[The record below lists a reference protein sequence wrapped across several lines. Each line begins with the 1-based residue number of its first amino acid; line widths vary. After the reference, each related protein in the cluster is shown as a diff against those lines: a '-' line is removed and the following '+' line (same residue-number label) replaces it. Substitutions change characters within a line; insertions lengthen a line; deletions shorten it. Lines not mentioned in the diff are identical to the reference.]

1 MKIYNKGID
10 VSHWQ
15 GNIQWDKVIKDGIDF
30 AILKAT
36 ESDNYT
42 DPTFYEH
49 AKNAKKA
56 GLLVGAYH
64 FARFSSV
71 EKAIKEA
78 NYFIKVIKAASI
90 NFEMPLVLDLE
101 SNDSKLSRKIL
112 TECMDVFIERVRKGT
127 GKEVMLYTSKAFLEN
142 NLNKPLAVPFWYA
155 RYGVDQPDI
164 LCDIWQHTDKGKV
177 NGISGPVD
185 MNCTFRD
192 FINVKAATN
201 STGGGSKVT
210 GLGQATVKVD
220 ALSLRDA
227 PGVNGKLIRTL
238 KKGETYN
245 VYAIKDG
252 WYNLGANQWA
262 SNSGDKYMDY
272 TPNVPDKTYRVTTG
286 TFANKEQAD
295 AAATKIK
302 KAFGYVVYVGE
313 A

>member
-15 GNIQWDKVIKDGIDF
+15 GNIQWDKVAKDGIDF
-30 AILKAT
+30 VMLKAT
-36 ESDNYT
+36 ESNNYI
-42 DPTFYEH
+42 DPTFYDH
-49 AKNAKKA
+49 ANNAKKA

-78 NYFIKVIKAASI
+78 DYFIKVIKASSI
-90 NFEMPLVLDLE
+90 DFEMPLVLDLE
-101 SNDSKLSRKIL
+101 SNDSHLSKKDL
-112 TECMDVFIERVRKGT
+112 SECMNVFIERVQKET
-127 GKEVMLYTSKAFLEN
+127 GKEVMLYTFKAFLEN

-155 RYGVDQPDI
+155 RYGVEQPDI
-164 LCDIWQHTDKGKV
+164 PCDIWQHTDKGKV
-177 NGISGPVD
+177 NGIAGIVD

-192 FINVKAATN
+192 FITVKSATK
-201 STGGGSKVT
+201 STGGGKKVT
-210 GLGQATVKVD
+210 GLGQATVKAD

-252 WYNLGANQWA
+252 WYNLGANQWV
-262 SNSGDKYMDY
+262 SNTGDKYMDY
-272 TPNVPDKTYRVTTG
+272 TPNAPDKTYRVTTG
-286 TFANKEQAD
+286 TFANKQQAE
-295 AAATKIK
+295 AAAVKIK
-302 KAFGYVVYVGE
+302 NEFGYVTYVGE